1 MKDIENKEKKSESEL
16 LYEEVVK
23 GIKEKKIVV
32 PDDLEE
38 SFLGLVTLSEK
49 EQLELIEKLSKI
61 EKLPKTMRDFIEL
74 VQFQQAPFLKKV
86 PKEIPE
92 KISIFEDD
100 LTLSSLALT
109 SKTVNTLFKSD
120 RLFTKF
126 LQQAAY
132 GGQDKIE

>member
-49 EQLELIEKLSKI
+49 EQLELIENYQRLRNF
-61 EKLPKTMRDFIEL
+61 PKQCVT
-74 VQFQQAPFLKKV
+74 
-86 PKEIPE
+86 
-92 KISIFEDD
+92 
-100 LTLSSLALT
+100 SL
-109 SKTVNTLFKSD
+109 N
-120 RLFTKF
+120 
-126 LQQAAY
+126 
-132 GGQDKIE
+132 